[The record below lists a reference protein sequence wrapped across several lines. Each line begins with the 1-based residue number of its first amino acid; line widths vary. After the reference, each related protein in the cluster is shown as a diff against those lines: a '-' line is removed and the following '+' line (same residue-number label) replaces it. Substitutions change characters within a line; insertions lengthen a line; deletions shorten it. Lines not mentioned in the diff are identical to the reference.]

1 MSSFS
6 RVLLILL
13 FSMFCLA
20 LFMQDVRAETPR
32 EMVGSGEKVPRF
44 VSLAT
49 DKAFV
54 RTGPAPRYPIKW
66 VYRKSGL
73 PLEVVQEF
81 DVWRKVRDIDGE
93 EGWINKALLSSR
105 RTAIIQG
112 DGPVDIFS
120 TAGDKGRLIAR
131 MEPGVVVQIQS
142 CSGAQCRVSAGGYS
156 GWVERKDLWG
166 VYPQEEIQ

>member
-6 RVLLILL
+6 SIIKISFITTCCCIFL
-13 FSMFCLA
+13 
-20 LFMQDVRAETPR
+20 MQNVMASPPR
-32 EMVGSGEKVPRF
+32 EMIGSGEPVPRF
-44 VSLAT
+44 VSLST

-73 PLEVVQEF
+73 PLEVTQEF

-105 RTAIIQG
+105 RSVIVQG
-112 DGPVDIFS
+112 DGPIDLFS
-120 TAGDKGRLIAR
+120 DSGEKGRLIAR
-131 MEPGVVVQIQS
+131 MEPGVIAQIQA
-142 CSGAQCRVSAGGYS
+142 CAAARCKVSAGGYS
-156 GWVERKDLWG
+156 GWTERKNLWG